1 MARNRRPL
9 PSGGHYP
16 GGGPVQ
22 TVTTSAG
29 ARIRETLLR
38 ASSAALLESRSGQSS
53 SALDSTEGLS
63 DIGTKKSLTVLV
75 ADNHPVVREGLVAL
89 ISRRSDMQVIG
100 EVSNGRE
107 AVETFFAQRPD
118 IALLD
123 LRMPILDGIDAARS
137 ICEKDPTARIVI
149 ITSYQNEEDIYRA
162 FRAGAQGYILKDAM
176 VDQLVECIHA
186 VGDGKTWIP
195 AEVGAKLARRIADRE
210 LTRRETEVLHAVAAG
225 KSNKEIGSSLD
236 ISEGTVKV
244 HMTHIL
250 EKLKVTGRTEAI
262 NVAVKRGLVRID
274 GPTDT

>member
-1 MARNRRPL
+1 MARNRSPL

-38 ASSAALLESRSGQSS
+38 ASSAVLLESRSGQSS

-89 ISRRSDMQVIG
+89 ISRRSDMQVIA
-100 EVSNGRE
+100 EASNGHE

-149 ITSYQNEEDIYRA
+149 I
-162 FRAGAQGYILKDAM
+162 AQGYILKDAM

-210 LTRRETEVLHAVAAG
+210 LTRRETEVLRAVAAG